1 MIVWRP
7 SSSFPAA
14 SIPVAIT
21 AHALGLLFRIYNP
34 QFVPSGGFK
43 KPDFLGVSKERE
55 AIPEQLLEGGS
66 RRSCGFV
73 HGGEHGNDGALLLR
87 GEACTSVR
95 CRASASEVSNKEFVG
110 TGLWSVT
117 SCDISVV
124 AAAFVRFCFF
134 CFG

>member
-1 MIVWRP
+1 VEVGG
-7 SSSFPAA
+7 
-14 SIPVAIT
+14 VA
-21 AHALGLLFRIYNP
+21 
-34 QFVPSGGFK
+34 
-43 KPDFLGVSKERE
+43 
-55 AIPEQLLEGGS
+55 
-66 RRSCGFV
+66 GFV